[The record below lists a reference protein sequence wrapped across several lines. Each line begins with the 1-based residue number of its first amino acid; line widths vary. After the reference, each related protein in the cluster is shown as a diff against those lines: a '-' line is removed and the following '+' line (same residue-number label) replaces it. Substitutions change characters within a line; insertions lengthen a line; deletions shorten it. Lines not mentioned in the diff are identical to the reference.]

1 MKNWSVQY
9 PLRRHKILWY
19 LFLSIQTKE
28 KRWNAHL
35 QVVSHFYSLQTTS
48 WFKAHGRWVHS
59 TFQFILVFWPPT
71 AISTKH
77 IFAGTKQIHLLIF
90 LKNQPINTLGGFYP
104 PAFLPLVLG
113 FVVTSVET
121 VGDIQATCDVSGLPL
136 EGPDADSR
144 IQGGEKGRILEF
156 SKGHGLDGD
165 MLAVFFLELSG
176 RWHFKNTVFWWFQ
189 FFVAGQIHQHWVT
202 WGLLADGLNS
212 ILAVLMTSPPNTTFS
227 QNNGVIAITR
237 CASRAAG
244 IACCIWLI
252 LSHRHCLVS
261 RHFSLVVF
269 CGQCSFFRVK
279 RSSFLLGV
287 LHQLFPSFSNTLSRI
302 NSLVKLW

>member
-1 MKNWSVQY
+1 MNQKNVGLLAPGGSEMTPDFLAVRFLSTCIFWVVAGKSLVCEIPLNQKTIVIVIPRVPASTFILQTFPKHPIWRIDPSN
-9 PLRRHKILWY
+9 PLRRYKIRQ
-19 LFLSIQTKE
+19 SKQNE
-28 KRWNAHL
+28 KNGWNAHP
-35 QVVSHFYSLQTTS
+35 QVQPSHQQL
-48 WFKAHGRWVHS
+48 A
-59 TFQFILVFWPPT
+59 
-71 AISTKH
+71 
-77 IFAGTKQIHLLIF
+77 
-90 LKNQPINTLGGFYP
+90 LGGFYP

-144 IQGGEKGRILEF
+144 IQGGRGEGECQAMFGWRYVKPFL
-156 SKGHGLDGD
+156 
-165 MLAVFFLELSG
+165 LELSC
-176 RWHFKNTVFWWFQ
+176 R
-189 FFVAGQIHQHWVT
+189 

-252 LSHRHCLVS
+252 LSHSHCLV
-261 RHFSLVVF
+261 
-269 CGQCSFFRVK
+269 
-279 RSSFLLGV
+279 
-287 LHQLFPSFSNTLSRI
+287 
-302 NSLVKLW
+302 